1 MRPMSD
7 PAPTLRRWL
16 LPLLLLLAPAAL
28 GMATG
33 TVGERTTV
41 GAAVLWSEPFLLGLG
56 LWGVLSFVVDRRPVR
71 AVALSV
77 GLLLFI
83 LSLRQPVEPIPVPE
97 ADRTQ
102 NETLWDCAHLAGQSQ
117 QPVRLVT
124 WTLRPDEDQW
134 VDTDALLRSEP
145 DLVVLHGLQDADT
158 AERIARALD
167 GEAKVL
173 RSPDSRDSV
182 ALIARGAFQ
191 YCGGREDSWSVSLP
205 GPAGHG
211 ARAVLT
217 FPALPGV
224 GVVPL
229 LAVRLSDAGG
239 PSDWRTWPDRLVE
252 GARRTAAIVAGLGPE
267 RMIVV
272 GDFGSPPTF
281 RRIAGHM
288 TGAGLAEVGVPATW
302 PAHVG
307 ALPALPLH
315 ALDRVWVGEDWG
327 DAHARLLDSGVEAR
341 APLLVELNPL

>member
-1 MRPMSD
+1 MTRP
-7 PAPTLRRWL
+7 ALTLRRWL
-16 LPLLLLLAPAAL
+16 MPLLLLLAPAML
-28 GMATG
+28 GLATG
-33 TVGERTTV
+33 SVGERTTV
-41 GAAVLWSEPFLLGLG
+41 GAAVLWSEPFLLAVG
-56 LWGVLSFVVDRRPVR
+56 LWGVLVFASERHLLR
-71 AVALSV
+71 AVALSS
-77 GLLLFI
+77 GLVLFI
-83 LSLRQPVEPIPVPE
+83 VSLRQPIEPIDVVE
-97 ADRTQ
+97 ADRTR
-102 NETLWDCAHLAGQSQ
+102 NDTLWECANLAGQSRK
-117 QPVRLVT
+117 PIRLLT
-124 WTLRPDEDQW
+124 WTLRPERDQW
-134 VDTDALLRSEP
+134 VDTDALLQADP
-145 DLVVLHGLQDADT
+145 DLVVLHGLQDADV
-158 AERIARALD
+158 AEHIARALD

-173 RSPDSRDSV
+173 RSPDSLDGV
-182 ALIARGAFQ
+182 ALVVRGAFQ

-252 GARRTAAIVAGLGPE
+252 GARRTAAIVAGLGPR

-272 GDFGSPPTF
+272 GDFGAPPTF

-288 TGAGLAEVGVPATW
+288 SGAGLSEVAVPATW
-302 PAHVG
+302 PSHVAG
-307 ALPALPLH
+307 LPSLPLH

-327 DAHARLLDSGVEAR
+327 DAHGRLLDSGVESR